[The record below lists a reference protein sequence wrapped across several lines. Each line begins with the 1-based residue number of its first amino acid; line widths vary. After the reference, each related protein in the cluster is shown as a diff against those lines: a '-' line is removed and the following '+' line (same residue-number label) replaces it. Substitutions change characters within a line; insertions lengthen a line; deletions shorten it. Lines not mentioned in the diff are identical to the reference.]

1 MSFKLLCWLLEI
13 SEMINMLTDIHLR
26 AFPVFVSWKSPLNI
40 LTHSEC
46 FVGSVNNWSTEAAI
60 NASPEVDIGS
70 GRWAGAL
77 RLSKV
82 IQGML
87 IAGLMTSLEPYKG
100 CVARLGC
107 RPLWAEIRGSQ
118 QAQRSRPLPPRLL
131 CGPGIQDNAATLE
144 NMLFCHPQP
153 ESYHQH
159 SASYIR

>member
-40 LTHSEC
+40 LIHSEC

-70 GRWAGAL
+70 GRCAL

-107 RPLWAEIRGSQ
+107 KPLSWNPRKPAGTTLAPSASTPSLWSWNTR
-118 QAQRSRPLPPRLL
+118 QRRHTGKYAVLPSPAWVLPPAL
-131 CGPGIQDNAATLE
+131 C
-144 NMLFCHPQP
+144 
-153 ESYHQH
+153 
-159 SASYIR
+159 